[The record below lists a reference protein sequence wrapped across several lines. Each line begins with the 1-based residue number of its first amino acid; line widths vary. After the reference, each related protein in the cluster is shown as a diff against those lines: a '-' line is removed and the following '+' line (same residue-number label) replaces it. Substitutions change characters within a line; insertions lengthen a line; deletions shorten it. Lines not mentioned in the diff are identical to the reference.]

1 MSATSIPLGAGLAG
15 KAGSDFL
22 SLDELPLDVSSARIE
37 QLFMPFVAREFG
49 AFDPAWWRRYI
60 KRRAKIDYRYAKAR
74 LRGFRRAPE
83 RTEDVV
89 RGMYAHNWGRF
100 DFGSY
105 DPSGQ
110 PPKPYT
116 LWTWRR
122 RAFEA
127 SLRGGARVRLY
138 LLSKVIERLGP
149 KKVLEVGSGNGI
161 NLLLLAC
168 RFPEISFVGV
178 ELTPQG
184 LAAARSIQALEAL
197 PENFAAFAPF
207 EIRDGEGFRKV
218 EFVEGSA
225 ADLPIASRS
234 FDLVYT
240 SLALE
245 QMEQIRERAL
255 GEIARASGGH
265 AFFCEPFGDVNTGA
279 MPFRYVYLRDYFRG
293 RVSDL
298 PRYGL
303 EPLWATSDFPHKITL
318 RAAAVLARCTSGE
331 TIT

>member
-1 MSATSIPLGAGLAG
+1 
-15 KAGSDFL
+15 
-22 SLDELPLDVSSARIE
+22 
-37 QLFMPFVAREFG
+37 MPFVAREFG
-49 AFDPAWWRRYI
+49 TLDPAWWRCYI
-60 KRRAKIDYRYAKAR
+60 ERRAKIDYRYAKAR
-74 LRGFRRAPE
+74 LRGLLRPPQQ
-83 RTEDVV
+83 TEDVV
-89 RGMYAHNWGRF
+89 RGMYAHNWGSF

-105 DPSGQ
+105 DPGGGPPQ
-110 PPKPYT
+110 PFT

-138 LLSKVIERLGP
+138 LLGKVIERLRP
-149 KKVLEVGSGNGI
+149 RRVLEVGSGNGI

-168 RFPEISFVGV
+168 RFPEVSFVGV

-184 LAAARSIQALEAL
+184 LAAARSIQALDGL
-197 PENFAAFAPF
+197 PQNLCAFAPF
-207 EIRDGEGFRKV
+207 EISDGEGFRSV
-218 EFVEGSA
+218 DFVEGSA
-225 ADLPIASRS
+225 AELPIDSGA

-255 GEIARASGGH
+255 TEVARTSRGH

-293 RVSDL
+293 RISDL

-318 RAAAVLARCTSGE
+318 RAAAVLARCISRDRGP
-331 TIT
+331 